1 MPYKKQKAIRS
12 NKKNVIYDLMTDLGL
27 YLYVWNNLQK
37 LTNHVPTTPF
47 RPMCHCVS
55 AETEQRTGRIA
66 FAFRPMQQELV
77 NLQCSDDN
85 RLCENLIAEYVIAAL
100 RK

>member
-1 MPYKKQKAIRS
+1 
-12 NKKNVIYDLMTDLGL
+12 MTDLGL
-27 YLYVWNNLQK
+27 YLHIWNNLQK

-47 RPMCHCVS
+47 RPMCHHVS
-55 AETEQRTGRIA
+55 AETEQRIGRIA

-85 RLCENLIAEYVIAAL
+85 HLHENIIAEYVITAL

>member
-1 MPYKKQKAIRS
+1 
-12 NKKNVIYDLMTDLGL
+12 
-27 YLYVWNNLQK
+27 
-37 LTNHVPTTPF
+37 
-47 RPMCHCVS
+47 MCHRVS

-85 RLCENLIAEYVIAAL
+85 RLHENIIAEYVIAAL
-100 RK
+100 WEQQEETSFWHSFTRQLSDVCFHNNGNKFIKRGTGYLVLTL